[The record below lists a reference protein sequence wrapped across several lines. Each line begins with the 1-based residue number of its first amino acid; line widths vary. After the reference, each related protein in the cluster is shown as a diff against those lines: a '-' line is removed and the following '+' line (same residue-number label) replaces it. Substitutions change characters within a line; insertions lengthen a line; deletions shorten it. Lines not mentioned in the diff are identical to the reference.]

1 MKLKILNIILY
12 PENKNLKPR
21 FIKFEEDKINVISGY
36 SQRGKS
42 AIISIIDYCLASSDC
57 NIPIGLIRD
66 KVDKFALYIAIENK
80 RFFIAR
86 DSPKRKNTEIM
97 YLYEIFGKGDS
108 PIFNTND
115 WIEHEDEYKTTREN
129 VKQLL
134 NKFDK
139 FENISSDQNKDGKE
153 EPASFR
159 DTVAFSF
166 QPQNIIANPTT
177 IFYKTDTFEHQR
189 KLKLVFPLVLGYKSF
204 KIINL
209 EKEVDIL
216 EKEYQE
222 YQNKY
227 DRIQLQYQN
236 WSTDIYNYYSTAL
249 KLGLTD
255 NALNIEEISTE
266 RLKRELIYII
276 KSVKNKNYHKKGSSL
291 RYASQLDRLDKQRQI
306 VLKDLR
312 QLRSELFKY
321 EQIDNTKNTYEE
333 EVLSSVS
340 NRLSP
345 LKWFLEREGTNICPF
360 CKSETNTGINE
371 LIALRNEQ
379 DRIKPLV
386 DNHNLTTFS
395 FEKEK
400 NICRTAIKK
409 KEELIQ
415 EIDNNI
421 NILLTENTSEHDR
434 FTAIFEFV
442 GKLENI
448 LDNLRK
454 LEPENEL
461 MQTLSVLK
469 QKQKK
474 KKEELKILQSHFNKD
489 ACLLKLTNTIDNY
502 IQMLPIEDNT
512 NKRVLLDPDKS
523 INIRIED
530 TRTRNIT
537 FLSKIGSGAN
547 HMCYHLATLLGLHE
561 YFLKLESYKKQNFV
575 PTLLVLDQPSQ
586 VYFPE
591 GFPDEKNS
599 SKKTEIK
606 TSKDLEDTKS
616 IFQVCSNFMQKTK
629 GHTQIIILEHASAKI
644 WQGIPNINLVE
655 DWRGDENTAEYNA
668 LLPQSWLNE

>member
-66 KVDKFALYIAIENK
+66 KVDKFALYLAIENK

-86 DSPKRKNTEIM
+86 DSPKKKYTDIM
-97 YLYEIFGKGDS
+97 YLSEILGKGDS

-115 WIEHEDEYKTTREN
+115 WIEYEDEYKTTREN
-129 VKQLL
+129 VRQFLNQLA
-134 NKFDK
+134 K

-153 EPASFR
+153 DPTSFR

-204 KIINL
+204 KIIAL

-222 YQNKY
+222 YQSKY

-236 WSTDIYNYYSTAL
+236 WSIDIYNFYSSAL

-255 NALNIEEISTE
+255 NELNIEEISTE
-266 RLKRELIYII
+266 QLKQELISIV
-276 KSVKNKNYHKKGSSL
+276 KRVKNRNYHKKGTSL
-291 RYASQLDRLDKQRQI
+291 RYASQLERLDKQRQL

-312 QLRSELFKY
+312 ELSSELYKY
-321 EQIDNTKNTYEE
+321 EQIDSTKNAYEV
-333 EVLSSVS
+333 EVLSSIS

-345 LKWFLEREGTNICPF
+345 LSWFLEREGTNICPF
-360 CKSETNTGINE
+360 CNSNNNTGINE

-379 DRIKPLV
+379 DRIKPLL

-400 NICRTAIKK
+400 NNCRIAIKM
-409 KEELIQ
+409 KENQIQ

-421 NILLTENTSEHDR
+421 NILMEENTSEHDR

-448 LDNLRK
+448 LENLRK
-454 LEPENEL
+454 LEPESEL
-461 MQTLSVLK
+461 MQTLSELK
-469 QKQKK
+469 QKQQEKK
-474 KKEELKILQSHFNKD
+474 TELKILQSYFSKD
-489 ACLLKLTNTIDNY
+489 DCLLNLTNTIDNY
-502 IQMLPIEDNT
+502 IQMLPIEDRT
-512 NKRVLLDPDKS
+512 NKKVLLDPDKS

-530 TRTRNIT
+530 AKTRNIT

-561 YFLKLESYKKQNFV
+561 YFLKLEKYKKQNFV
-575 PTLLVLDQPSQ
+575 PTLLILDQPSQ

-599 SKKTEIK
+599 SKKSK
-606 TSKDLEDTKS
+606 TKISKDLEDTKS
-616 IFQVCSNFMQKTK
+616 IFQVCSNFMQITK
-629 GHTQIIILEHASAKI
+629 GKTQIIILEHASSKI
-644 WQGIPNINLVE
+644 WGDISNINLVE
-655 DWRGDENTAEYNA
+655 DWRGDENTNEYNA
-668 LLPQSWLNE
+668 LIPHRWLNE